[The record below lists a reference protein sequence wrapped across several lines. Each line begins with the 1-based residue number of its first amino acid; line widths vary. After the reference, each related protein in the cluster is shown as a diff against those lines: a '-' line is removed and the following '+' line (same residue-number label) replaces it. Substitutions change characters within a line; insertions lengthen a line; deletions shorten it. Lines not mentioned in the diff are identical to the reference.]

1 MPERITTE
9 YGETIHQVWDV
20 PEYTKYPHSRAWY
33 IGAAVFLVG
42 CIVYAIFF
50 EENYLFAFILLLI
63 TIIFAFHE
71 MREPGETQFGI
82 TDQGLVWR
90 GFLFP
95 YKEVRAF
102 WIVYDNDVRNIY
114 FTFKKA
120 TTPRLTIALD
130 DQDPIEIRETLK
142 QYIFE
147 DLTRGEEPL
156 TDTMGK
162 VLKI

>member
-1 MPERITTE
+1 MPERLTTE
-9 YGETIHQVWDV
+9 FGETIHHVWDI
-20 PEYTKYPHSRAWY
+20 PEYTKYPHSRLWY
-33 IGAAVFLVG
+33 IGAAVFLLA
-42 CIVYAIFF
+42 CIAYAIFF

-63 TIIFAFHE
+63 TIIFTFHE
-71 MREPGETQFGI
+71 MREPGVAQFGI
-82 TDQGLVWR
+82 TDRGLVWR

-95 YKEVRAF
+95 YKDVRNF
-102 WIVYDNDVRNIY
+102 WIVYDQDVQNI
-114 FTFKKA
+114 FITFKKA
-120 TTPRLTIALD
+120 TTPRLTIPLV

-147 DLTRGEEPL
+147 DATRDEEPL